1 MNSDPNFCA
10 PVSSDDWA
18 DACGRMCSVDGFDI
32 TGKAILI
39 AVRKPSDIPEC
50 GEYAKSVAQACN
62 HLAIFSARHP
72 RMIGPKE
79 LLELCTAVNAKIV
92 TGAVESKML
101 NEGREGRRVM
111 KDAPPERPS
120 PFGAREAR
128 EMLVDH
134 SARLSW
140 IAADLN
146 PSAGTGYLPMANA
159 HRAGGF
165 AYTFPFDMATVCPFG
180 ALNGMTGRMVAEA
193 IRLRLRL
200 PFFGF
205 QMNKNQWNSEL
216 SKQQGRGHH
225 FSELSVIP
233 VAELYGNVV

>member
-1 MNSDPNFCA
+1 
-10 PVSSDDWA
+10 
-18 DACGRMCSVDGFDI
+18 
-32 TGKAILI
+32 
-39 AVRKPSDIPEC
+39 
-50 GEYAKSVAQACN
+50 
-62 HLAIFSARHP
+62 
-72 RMIGPKE
+72 
-79 LLELCTAVNAKIV
+79 
-92 TGAVESKML
+92 
-101 NEGREGRRVM
+101 
-111 KDAPPERPS
+111 
-120 PFGAREAR
+120 
-128 EMLVDH
+128 
-134 SARLSW
+134 
-140 IAADLN
+140 
-146 PSAGTGYLPMANA
+146 MANA

-165 AYTFPFDMATVCPFG
+165 AYTFPFDMATVCPFS